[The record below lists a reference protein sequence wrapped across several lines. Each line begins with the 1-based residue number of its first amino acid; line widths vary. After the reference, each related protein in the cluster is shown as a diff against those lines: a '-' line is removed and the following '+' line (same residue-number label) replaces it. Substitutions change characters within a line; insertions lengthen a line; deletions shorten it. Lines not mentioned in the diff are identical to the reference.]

1 MGQFWALNKEKL
13 LLTLLHGHLTLE
25 IYLYV
30 EIEDDYKTC
39 NNNIRLVHV
48 YQGKFYMKL
57 TIGNDQYNIRRL
69 NVSEPTSNLQMTGRW
84 YNVLITK
91 HKNSMVFYIFFDK
104 LHNIISNVLFKVN
117 AKNLASNFYW
127 MDSVRSLASCHC

>member
-1 MGQFWALNKEKL
+1 MIDSTILLNKKKEKMGQFWALNKEKL

-48 YQGKFYMKL
+48 YQG
-57 TIGNDQYNIRRL
+57 
-69 NVSEPTSNLQMTGRW
+69 
-84 YNVLITK
+84 
-91 HKNSMVFYIFFDK
+91 
-104 LHNIISNVLFKVN
+104 
-117 AKNLASNFYW
+117 
-127 MDSVRSLASCHC
+127 C